1 MTHDGEDTAPLRR
14 AEDTELRLAPDG
26 TRPTP
31 EPGPTETRAVH
42 TSEPTGSTGPRSP
55 MEAME
60 PMEPTGTVGPGFAYA
75 SEPTGPGPASASEPT
90 GPTGPR
96 RPGLASASEP
106 TEPRAASATDPTEL
120 PSAPPPSPLGPRP
133 APVSDPAA
141 PRPDAASDPAA
152 PQSGAAPGKTE
163 PQGASASGRSEPRPA
178 PVAES
183 QASRPET
190 VPEASEAPPESGPAP
205 AQLPQDRSQAILE
218 AAKQIGALL
227 KRAGHPFALAG
238 SVAVYAHGGSRYLQ
252 HDADF
257 AILPDDAEAVAATLR
272 EAGLAVRVPPEDWL
286 IKTTCHGQNVDIIF
300 SLAHQPV
307 TREMLDR
314 AHVLPVDSVLM
325 PVLSPTD
332 LIQSLISAFSEH
344 YCDFGSVLP
353 VARAVREK
361 VDWDAVRAACGAEPM
376 PAAFL
381 FLLERLNVIDAIDAR
396 EGRP

>member
-1 MTHDGEDTAPLRR
+1 MS
-14 AEDTELRLAPDG
+14 
-26 TRPTP
+26 
-31 EPGPTETRAVH
+31 GPR
-42 TSEPTGSTGPRSP
+42 GSTG
-55 MEAME
+55 
-60 PMEPTGTVGPGFAYA
+60 
-75 SEPTGPGPASASEPT
+75 
-90 GPTGPR
+90 
-96 RPGLASASEP
+96 PGLASAFDP
-106 TEPRAASATDPTEL
+106 TEPRADSATDPTEL
-120 PSAPPPSPLGPRP
+120 PSAPPSGRTGAWP
-133 APVSDPAA
+133 ASAPDPA
-141 PRPDAASDPAA
+141 
-152 PQSGAAPGKTE
+152 KTE
-163 PQGASASGRSEPRPA
+163 PASAPDPGEPRPA
-178 PVAES
+178 PV
-183 QASRPET
+183 PE
-190 VPEASEAPPESGPAP
+190 PNEQPPGSGPDP
-205 AQLPQDRSQAILE
+205 AELPQDRSQAILE

-257 AILPDDAEAVAATLR
+257 AILPEDAEAVAATLR
-272 EAGLAVRVPPEDWL
+272 EAGLGVRVPPEDWL

-361 VDWDAVRAACGAEPM
+361 VDWEAVRRACGAEPM

-381 FLLERLNVIDAIDAR
+381 FLLERLNVIDAQ

>member
-1 MTHDGEDTAPLRR
+1 M
-14 AEDTELRLAPDG
+14 
-26 TRPTP
+26 
-31 EPGPTETRAVH
+31 
-42 TSEPTGSTGPRSP
+42 
-55 MEAME
+55 
-60 PMEPTGTVGPGFAYA
+60 
-75 SEPTGPGPASASEPT
+75 
-90 GPTGPR
+90 
-96 RPGLASASEP
+96 
-106 TEPRAASATDPTEL
+106 
-120 PSAPPPSPLGPRP
+120 PSAPPPSPTASGSAEPSP
-133 APVSDPAA
+133 APVP
-141 PRPDAASDPAA
+141 
-152 PQSGAAPGKTE
+152 E
-163 PQGASASGRSEPRPA
+163 PSEP
-178 PVAES
+178 
-183 QASRPET
+183 
-190 VPEASEAPPESGPAP
+190 PPGSGPDQAE
-205 AQLPQDRSQAILE
+205 LPQDRSQAILE

-257 AILPDDAEAVAATLR
+257 AILPEDAEAVAATLR
-272 EAGLAVRVPPEDWL
+272 EAGLGVRVPPEDWL

-314 AHVLPVDSVLM
+314 AHTLPVDSVLM

-361 VDWDAVRAACGAEPM
+361 VDWEAVRAACGAEPM

-381 FLLERLNVIDAIDAR
+381 FLLERLNVIDAQ
-396 EGRP
+396 EGQP